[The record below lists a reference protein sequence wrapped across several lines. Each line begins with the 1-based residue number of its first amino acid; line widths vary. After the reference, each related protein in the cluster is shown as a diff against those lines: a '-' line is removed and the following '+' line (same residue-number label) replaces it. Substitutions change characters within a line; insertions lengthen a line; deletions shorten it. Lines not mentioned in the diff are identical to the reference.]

1 LAGSTRRDGAAPGT
15 GAPIDGEACM
25 ADGAHPGHG
34 RAREIRDLPREL
46 VASTGAMVVVVD
58 ATGRIRL
65 VNPSLE
71 RFVGRPAA
79 DLLGCH
85 FWDVYVVPGD
95 ALPAQRAF
103 ADAVTAGASFAVE
116 ADWLAA
122 DGLPRRVAMDNSVLF
137 DAEGRPHGVACVAI
151 DVTTVHERSTTDSL
165 TRVRNRAGLFEVLRR
180 HLDGSRG
187 AGCGV
192 LFCDLDDFK
201 AVNDRYG
208 HAIGDRLLVEAAQR
222 LLSSTGPADTTARFG
237 GDEFVVVQPGTDEK
251 ALAALAAKVA
261 DGMRPPVPTPVGPLR
276 IGVTIGRALAGP
288 GDDPDELLARAD
300 STMYGNKHRKPR
312 RGSDP
317 AP

>member
-1 LAGSTRRDGAAPGT
+1 MLDGADYGLAVTPEG
-15 GAPIDGEACM
+15 
-25 ADGAHPGHG
+25 
-34 RAREIRDLPREL
+34 RDLCQAL
-46 VASTGAMVVVVD
+46 VTTTGAMVVVVD

-71 RFVGRPAA
+71 RFTGRPAV
-79 DLLGCH
+79 DLLGRF
-85 FWDVYVVPGD
+85 FWDVYLVPGD
-95 ALPAQRAF
+95 VLPAQLAF
-103 ADAVTAGASFAVE
+103 ADAVTAGATFTVE

-151 DVTTVHERSTTDSL
+151 DVTTVHERSTTDAL
-165 TRVRNRAGLFEVLRR
+165 TRVRNRAGLFEVLCR

-222 LLSSTGPADTTARFG
+222 LLSSSGPADTTARFG
-237 GDEFVVVQPGTDEK
+237 GDEFVVVQPGTDEQ
-251 ALAALAAKVA
+251 ALAALAGRVT
-261 DGMRPPVPTPVGPLR
+261 DGMRPPVSTPVGPLR

-300 STMYGNKHRKPR
+300 STMYGNKHRRPR
-312 RGSDP
+312 RGSGSLR
-317 AP
+317 